1 MKLIFVLCHLITLIY
16 TLEFKPYAEACGAC
30 LQANP
35 RWRFTC
41 TKCVDSSRTKDF
53 CGINVGNLLECPRQ
67 NQNYQYCKDAYISN
81 ALIGNFEQNLYQ
93 MDKGDVCLV
102 RVQNNMQHDS
112 EIQGFWKIWKDDVG
126 LQFFA
131 VPSDTSTDDNDLDAI
146 KDVGVVQRINKDTT
160 KYLFIVNPTLEQ
172 KSFYLTYGKA

>member
-1 MKLIFVLCHLITLIY
+1 MKLIFVFCYLITLVY

-67 NQNYQYCKDAYISN
+67 N
-81 ALIGNFEQNLYQ
+81 
-93 MDKGDVCLV
+93 
-102 RVQNNMQHDS
+102 
-112 EIQGFWKIWKDDVG
+112 
-126 LQFFA
+126 
-131 VPSDTSTDDNDLDAI
+131 
-146 KDVGVVQRINKDTT
+146 
-160 KYLFIVNPTLEQ
+160 
-172 KSFYLTYGKA
+172 